1 MPAPRVGRS
10 PRGARRGLVVALA
23 ALAVGSTGC
32 AQEFHD
38 ASWDDLVT
46 ARQQDAIDRGW
57 VPEWLPESAS
67 DLVERNHPASG
78 EVVLRATLPTDE
90 WLDAC
95 TPTDTTPARP
105 TLSPDWW
112 QPGPD
117 GVPHT
122 CDDGWSALR
131 DGEVLWAWTLGD
143 TVLLDD
149 ASTEDAP

>member
-1 MPAPRVGRS
+1 VPGPLVGRPS
-10 PRGARRGLVVALA
+10 GRGRGAIVRTLA
-23 ALAVGSTGC
+23 ATLLVGVAGC

-38 ASWDDLVT
+38 AAWDDLVT

-57 VPEWLPESAS
+57 VPEWLPESAT

-78 EVVLRATLPTDE
+78 EVVVRATLPDDQ

-95 TPTDTTPARP
+95 TPTDTPPARP

-112 QPGPD
+112 QPGTD

-131 DGEVLWAWTLGD
+131 DGDLLWTWTLGD
-143 TVLLDD
+143 TVIL
-149 ASTEDAP
+149 EEAP